1 MKAMK
6 YSTELLT
13 RWFNIRGRLAA
24 CSHKDCYVCE
34 ENRLLIEETKQYL
47 DKMVKESKNE
57 T

>member
-24 CSHKDCYVCE
+24 CPHKDCYVCE

-57 T
+57 D